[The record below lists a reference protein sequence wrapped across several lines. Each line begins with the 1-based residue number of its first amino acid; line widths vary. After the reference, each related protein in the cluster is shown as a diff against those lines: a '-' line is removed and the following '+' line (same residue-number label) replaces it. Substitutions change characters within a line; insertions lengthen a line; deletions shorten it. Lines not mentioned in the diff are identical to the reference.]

1 VDELKYVRKPVT
13 VPMPLA
19 AANAELLT
27 VKVRY
32 KEPTGDVSRKLEFAL
47 TDSGTRF
54 AEASGDFKF
63 ASAVAAF
70 GMVLRD
76 SPHKGTATLAAAAAW
91 AEAGAADDPGGWRG
105 EFVELA
111 RAAAKVL

>member
-1 VDELKYVRKPVT
+1 MDAPKCSRSPVRVA
-13 VPMPLA
+13 LA
-19 AANAELLT
+19 EGSAELLT

-32 KEPTGDVSRKLEFAL
+32 KEPAGEVSKKLEFAL
-47 TDSGTRF
+47 SDAGARF
-54 AEASGDFKF
+54 ADASGDFKF

-76 SPHKGTATLAAAAAW
+76 SPHKGTATLDEVVNW
-91 AEAGAADDPGGWRG
+91 AEAGAGDDRGGWRG

-111 RAAAKVL
+111 RAADGAR